1 MIGTSDEQMNMEED
15 SDNDIKA
22 DKIMKKVQEVLVDKN
37 QSKLSSK
44 KMSINS

>member
-22 DKIMKKVQEVLVDKN
+22 EKIMKKVQEVLVNKN
-37 QSKLSSK
+37 QSKLSSR

>member
-22 DKIMKKVQEVLVDKN
+22 DKIMKKVQEVLVNKN
-37 QSKLSSK
+37 QSKLSSR

>member
-22 DKIMKKVQEVLVDKN
+22 EKIMKKVQEVLVDKN
-37 QSKLSSK
+37 QSKLSSR

>member
-37 QSKLSSK
+37 
-44 KMSINS
+44 

>member
-37 QSKLSSK
+37 QSKLSSR